1 MQVKDRQEPLRPPAV
16 GRRRFHAREPGD
28 RSVAPVEPPGTDPLC
43 RTQEQEVSPRCSK

>member
-28 RSVAPVEPPGTDPLC
+28 RSVAPVEHRGQTTCAARRNRRSRPGAP
-43 RTQEQEVSPRCSK
+43 S